1 MTIEDW
7 RMEINAI
14 DSELLRLLNERA
26 RLAVK
31 VGERKK
37 AAGLS
42 VCDRTRERE
51 VIERACKANQGPLDH
66 RAVEKIF
73 RRIIL
78 ESKRVE
84 ADAMQMPG
92 TRLDGTTR

>member
-7 RMEINAI
+7 RAEINAI

-37 AAGLS
+37 AVGLS

-51 VIERACKANQGPLDH
+51 VIERACSANQGPLDE
-66 RAVEKIF
+66 RAVTKIF
-73 RRIIL
+73 RRIIE
-78 ESKRVE
+78 ESRRVE
-84 ADAMQMPG
+84 AHAMEVSN
-92 TRLDGTTR
+92 TRSESRK

>member
-7 RMEINAI
+7 RAQINAI

-26 RLAVK
+26 QLAVK

-37 AAGLS
+37 AVGLS
-42 VCDRTRERE
+42 VCDLTRERE
-51 VIERACKANQGPLDH
+51 VIERACRANPGPLDE
-66 RAVEKIF
+66 RAVAKIF

-84 ADAMQMPG
+84 ADAMELSG
-92 TRLDGTTR
+92 TRSDGTKR